1 VIQRR
6 DGERFRIF
14 VAQELG
20 HYVVEVVL
28 DTLRG
33 LGR

>member
-1 VIQRR
+1 VIDDR
-6 DGERFRIF
+6 GEGRYRLC
-14 VAQELG
+14 VPQELG